1 MSQEFFQE
9 GIDEAIG
16 LLEES
21 RATNYVDVKTE
32 KLAAA
37 FDLIEKL
44 AGFFTDLKG
53 REEREFA
60 KLVQYTN
67 EFIRG
72 LKNYEITRNKQA
84 LTAEMETLARV
95 IAAQAK
101 KIVSISKEL
110 EKLPLRHRLGTILGS
125 LRLLER
131 DDSSEKKTKEIILE
145 HSLLKWEEK
154 EAHEFSLMINY
165 IDNYI
170 KCLLAARDEVS
181 RNVPAAIEKL
191 RKASIFGALIMK
203 QVKRLAALL

>member
-21 RATNYVDVKTE
+21 RATNNVEVKTE

-44 AGFFTDLKG
+44 AGIFVSLKG

-67 EFIRG
+67 EFIYSI
-72 LKNYEITRNKQA
+72 KNYEITRDKRA
-84 LTAEMETLARV
+84 IAAEMETLARV

-101 KIVSISKEL
+101 KIVSISEEL
-110 EKLPLRHRLGTILGS
+110 EKLPLKHRLGTILGS
-125 LRLLER
+125 MRRLEG

-154 EAHEFSLMINY
+154 EAQEFSLMINY

-170 KCLLAARDEVS
+170 RCLLAARDEVS
-181 RNVPAAIEKL
+181 RNAPAAIEKL
-191 RKASIFGALIMK
+191 RKAGIFGALIMT
-203 QVKRLAALL
+203 QAKRLAKLL